1 MKLDGNES
9 NEIIMKELGQRMQ
22 DIRIAMNLT
31 QAEMADRSGVALRT
45 VARIENGESVKAES
59 VLNILRVLGVLGNLD
74 QLIQEQMIAPTEI
87 IDIGKKRKRV
97 TAAKKKQEKGTWMW
111 GDEK

>member
-1 MKLDGNES
+1 MKLDGTES

-45 VARIENGESVKAES
+45 VARIENGEGVNAES

-74 QLIQEQMIAPTEI
+74 QLIQEQVLAPTEL

-97 TAAKKKQEKGTWMW
+97 TTAKKKQEKGTWIW